1 MIIVEGNVTK
11 IKKRPTTFMEKSSMV
26 SQKHLN
32 FDTRC
37 KNPNAAIPKS

>member
-11 IKKRPTTFMEKSSMV
+11 IKKRPTFMEKSSMV
-26 SQKHLN
+26 SQKDLN